1 MRWTIELFHIL
12 LLIFSLPYTVI
23 LCCNKRDRICFGG
36 FIILNFKNVTPE
48 EGTAYHSLNSRLI
61 SRTTIVLQPAD
72 CTCGRKTVTK
82 IYWLFCLVLNTII
95 FTWLMGWKLSIS
107 WQEWGELEESHSNE
121 QHEDND
127 IERPILEP
135 SDFDE
140 RNSVGRKVGF

>member
-1 MRWTIELFHIL
+1 MLRLDLVRYLQSKTQTLLWWVYYFEL
-12 LLIFSLPYTVI
+12 
-23 LCCNKRDRICFGG
+23 
-36 FIILNFKNVTPE
+36 KNVTPE

-82 IYWLFCLVLNTII
+82 IYLLSSKFGSHHL
-95 FTWLMGWKLSIS
+95 TWLMGWKLSIS

-127 IERPILEP
+127 MERPILAP
-135 SDFDE
+135 SDFVE
-140 RNSVGRKVGF
+140 RNSVGRNVGFWILVKFWSFPF